1 MCGWFNNTRPP
12 FQKHA
17 PPLMPNA
24 FFTRNAAKECAA
36 CILSHEREKRAHA
49 PKETAKQ
56 TDSTM
61 AKITYQQPA
70 ASYVSTWTL
79 STTSA
84 TTTGKGCSPE
94 RDNDLLTAK
103 EAAVLL
109 RCTAGALYEA
119 VRRQEIPHY
128 RPFSSRILFRRGD
141 LYKWLESSRVP
152 EADLPY

>member
-1 MCGWFNNTRPP
+1 
-12 FQKHA
+12 
-17 PPLMPNA
+17 MPNA

-141 LYKWLESSRVP
+141 LYKWLESRRVP